1 MIQERLI
8 STPLMQFDHL
18 FHESNN
24 SLESFVCTSSCVF
37 LEEEGGEWVI
47 EKEMRRGGGGFPT
60 FAETTFFAL
69 SGNMATKR
77 DDGVGDL
84 LSTSEKK
91 IGLFVR
97 IHWEERMNQISFTVL
112 RKSKFN

>member
-47 EKEMRRGGGGFPT
+47 EKEMRRGGGDSPPLQKLHSLHYQGIWRPR
-60 FAETTFFAL
+60 ET
-69 SGNMATKR
+69 MEW
-77 DDGVGDL
+77 V
-84 LSTSEKK
+84 
-91 IGLFVR
+91 IC
-97 IHWEERMNQISFTVL
+97 
-112 RKSKFN
+112 